1 MAVSSLG
8 YLLVIRRLFGFIKPY
23 LSKGLMEPSMWA
35 LGLHNT
41 QVMGL
46 TTRMNPSMMN
56 MRDKGVTGAG
66 QLSAAPSCLHREET
80 TKGEKL
86 AHINSQT
93 EEKN

>member
-8 YLLVIRRLFGFIKPY
+8 YLLAIRRVFGFIKSY

-41 QVMGL
+41 QVMGF

-80 TKGEKL
+80 TREKSL
-86 AHINSQT
+86 LT
-93 EEKN
+93 